1 MTVNP
6 NSGQGQPFEGAA
18 ETTVLK
24 RPPADANARLVRAYL
39 QTYQGP
45 HGDAPA
51 ADAAVTAPVDQEL
64 PLRVASPEMLAAHA
78 RLGKQRSMGETK
90 VAVYRAD
97 DPTGVGP
104 ALQLV
109 TDQAAM
115 SMDPVTVLL
124 HRVGVAYKSIMNP
137 VLRARRDPAG
147 ELVALAPTA
156 DPAAPRDGIDESWIH
171 IALSP
176 SADMRTVEQAAA
188 LLPNV
193 LADSRQVAV
202 DAGALHAM
210 LVGLANAL
218 DADHASRFPSYDRRD
233 VAALLRW
240 LADGHFVLLGYQR
253 CAVNGGQA
261 SIDPASRLGV
271 LRLRTDVLPQLTG
284 PDDLLALAQA
294 TMPSFVRY
302 GAYPHIVVVRE
313 ESQAH
318 AQGQG
323 PGHAVE
329 HRFVGLFTVAA
340 ANANVL
346 EIPLISRRVHE
357 ALALAQGDPGHPG
370 QLMLDIIQTIP
381 RSELFA
387 LSARELLAMAKAVV
401 ELGSRRRTL
410 LFLRGDKLAH
420 FVSCLVYL
428 PRDRYTTAVRLEMQD
443 ILVRELG
450 GISIEY
456 TARVSES
463 PWATVHFTV
472 RLPDSTRP
480 GDVDTSLDNET
491 RIQQLLTEAART
503 WADRLI
509 GSVKA
514 GQIDE
519 ARAAHYAT
527 AFPEVYKQAFSPTEA
542 IADIAII
549 EELQDDSVKLVFI
562 DGAGK
567 QGAQLT
573 WYLGGRSASLSSLLP
588 MLQSMGVEVLE
599 ERPFSVTRADG
610 LPVWIYQFKVALH
623 PSIPQPEDPA
633 EVEANAI
640 RFADA
645 VTAVWHGRVEIDR
658 FNELVLRAGLT
669 WQQVSV
675 LRSYAKYLR
684 QAGFPYSQA
693 HIETVLNDNAA
704 TARSLIQLFEA
715 VFDPA
720 SDPDAPETRAAAQ
733 AAVAAVAK
741 DIDALTSLDTD
752 RVLRAFAAMVQATL
766 RTNYFV
772 TRSESARAQNVLAF
786 KLNPGLID
794 EVPLPR
800 PRYEI
805 FVYSPRVEGVHLR
818 FGNVARGGLRWSDR
832 REDFRTEILGLVKA
846 QAVKNAVIVPV
857 GAKGGFV
864 LKAPP
869 APSGDA
875 AADRDALRNEGVAC
889 YRLFIAGLLDV
900 TDNVDTASGAVV
912 PPPDV
917 VRRDGDDAYLVVA
930 ADKGTATFSDIANE
944 VAKSY
949 GFWLGDAFAS
959 GGSVG
964 YDHKAMGITAKGAWE
979 SVKRHFREMGIDT
992 QSQDFTVVGVGDM
1005 SGDVF
1010 GNGMLLSKHI
1020 RLIAAF
1026 DHRHVFL
1033 DPNPDAASSWVERQR
1048 LFELPRSSW
1057 DDYDRALISE
1067 GGGIYARDQKSIPIS
1082 PQVRTALGLA
1092 NDVTDMTPPALM
1104 KAILQAPADLFWNG
1118 GIGTYVKAEAE
1129 SDADVGDRAND
1140 PVRVNGNQLRVKVIG
1155 EGGNLGVT
1163 QRGRIEFDLAGGHVN
1178 TDAMD
1183 NSAGVDCSDH
1193 EVNIKILVDALVT
1206 ASKVSAE
1213 ERTPLLMSMTEEVG
1227 RLVLADNASQNDLMG
1242 TSRINAASLLS
1253 VHASQIRH
1261 LVKERE
1267 LNRELEALPSEKEI
1281 VRRTELGLGLTSPEL
1296 ATLMAHVKLAM
1307 KDEVIASDLPDQEV
1321 FAARLPNYFPAQL
1334 REGFTADIRN
1344 HQLRR
1349 EIITTMLIND
1359 LVDTSGISY
1368 AFRITEDVGVSS
1380 VDAVRSY
1387 VATDKIFG
1395 VGEVWRQIRAAGEAG
1410 VPVMV
1415 TDRMTLDLRRLID
1428 RAGRWLLN
1436 YRPQPLAVGAEVNRF
1451 AAKVAALTPR
1461 MSEWLRGDDRDIVA
1475 KQTAE
1480 LEAHG
1485 VPTDLADAVATGLYQ
1500 FSLLDIIDI
1509 SDIIDRDAAE
1519 VADVYFA
1526 LMDHLGTDG
1535 LLTAVSQLPRDD
1547 RWHALARLAIR
1558 DDIYGSLRALCFDV
1572 MAAGEPDETG
1582 EQKIEEWELT
1592 NTSRVSRARRTLAE
1606 IYEDGERD
1614 LATLSVAARQ
1624 IRSMTRTSGTGTG
1637 G

>member
-1 MTVNP
+1 MTVIP
-6 NSGQGQPFEGAA
+6 GSGHGDQA
-18 ETTVLK
+18 ETTVL
-24 RPPADANARLVRAYL
+24 RLNEDPNSGMARAYVS
-39 QTYQGP
+39 TYQGP

-51 ADAAVTAPVDQEL
+51 ADAAVTAPIDNSEATRMV
-64 PLRVASPEMLAAHA
+64 SPAMMAAHGQ
-78 RLGKQRSMGETK
+78 LGKHRSTGETK
-90 VAVYRAD
+90 VAVYAAD
-97 DPTGVGP
+97 DPSGIGP
-104 ALQLV
+104 ALQVV
-109 TDQAAM
+109 TDRSAM
-115 SMDPVTVLL
+115 LMDSVTVLL
-124 HRVGVAYKSIMNP
+124 HRLGVAYTAIMNP
-137 VLRARRDPAG
+137 VFRVRRDPSG
-147 ELVALAPTA
+147 DLREMAPAT
-156 DPAAPRDGIDESWIH
+156 DPTAPRDGIEESWVH
-171 IALSP
+171 VALSP
-176 SADMRTVEQAAA
+176 NADAAA
-188 LLPNV
+188 VADASKLLPDV
-193 LADSRQVAV
+193 LADARQVAV
-202 DAGALHAM
+202 DSPALNAS

-218 DADHASRFPSYDRRD
+218 DADHLGRFPGYDRRD

-253 CAVNGGQA
+253 CAVRDGQA
-261 SIDPASRLGV
+261 SVDTASRLGV

-284 PDDLLALAQA
+284 PDDLLVLAQA
-294 TMPSFVRY
+294 TMTSFLRY
-302 GAYPHIVVVRE
+302 GAHPHIVVVRE
-313 ESQAH
+313 AGSEGNAF
-318 AQGQG
+318 
-323 PGHAVE
+323 E

-340 ANANVL
+340 SNANVL
-346 EIPLISRRVHE
+346 EIPLISRRVNE
-357 ALALAQGDPGHPG
+357 ALALAQGDPSHPG
-370 QLMLDIIQTIP
+370 QLMLDIIQTVP

-387 LSARELLAMAKAVV
+387 LSAGELLDMAKAVV
-401 ELGSRRRTL
+401 DLGSRRRTL
-410 LFLRGDKLAH
+410 LFMRADTLAH

-450 GISIEY
+450 GIGIEY

-472 RLPDSTRP
+472 RLPDGSRP
-480 GDVDTSLDNET
+480 SDVDASMDNET

-503 WADRLI
+503 WGDRLI

-514 GQIDE
+514 GHIG
-519 ARAAHYAT
+519 RANAEHYAT
-527 AFPEVYKQAFSPTEA
+527 AFSEVYKQAFTPLEA
-542 IADIAII
+542 IGDIAII
-549 EELQDDSVKLVFI
+549 EELQDNSVKLVFAEG
-562 DGAGK
+562 DEDET
-567 QGAQLT
+567 AQLT
-573 WYLGGRSASLSSLLP
+573 WYLGGRSASLSRLLP

-599 ERPFSVTRADG
+599 EQPYTVNRADG
-610 LPVWIYQFKVALH
+610 LPVWIYRFTIALH
-623 PSIPQPEDPA
+623 PSIPDAEDAA
-633 EVEANAI
+633 EREATAT

-645 VTAVWHGRVEIDR
+645 VTAIWHGRVEIDR

-669 WQQVSV
+669 WQQVVV
-675 LRSYAKYLR
+675 LRSYAKYLK
-684 QAGFPYSQA
+684 QAGFPYSQS
-693 HIETVLNDNAA
+693 HIETVVNDNAH
-704 TARSLIQLFEA
+704 TARSLVELFEA
-715 VFDPA
+715 IFDPSTDP
-720 SDPDAPETRAAAQ
+720 SDGDARSVAQAAA
-733 AAVAAVAK
+733 AAVAA

-752 RVLRAFAAMVQATL
+752 RVLRAFASLIQATL

-772 TRSESARAQNVLAF
+772 TRSDSARAQNVLSF
-786 KLNPGLID
+786 KLNPLLID
-794 EVPLPR
+794 ELPLPR

-864 LKAPP
+864 LKNPP
-869 APSGDA
+869 APTGDA
-875 AADRDALRNEGVAC
+875 AADRDAQRGEGVAC
-889 YRLFIAGLLDV
+889 YRLFIAGLLDL
-900 TDNVDTASGAVV
+900 TDNVDTATGSVV
-912 PPPDV
+912 APADV

-979 SVKRHFREMGIDT
+979 SVKRHFRELGVDT
-992 QSQDFTVVGVGDM
+992 QSEDFTVVGVGDM

-1048 LFELPRSSW
+1048 MFDLPRSSW
-1057 DDYDRALISE
+1057 EDYDTSLISE
-1067 GGGIYARDQKSIPIS
+1067 GGGVYARDQKSIPIT

-1092 NDVTDMTPPALM
+1092 DDVTELTPPALM
-1104 KAILQAPADLFWNG
+1104 KSILLAPVDLFWNG
-1118 GIGTYVKAEAE
+1118 GIGTYIKAETE

-1140 PVRVNGNQLRVKVIG
+1140 SLRVNGNQLRVKVIG

-1193 EVNIKILVDALVT
+1193 EVNIKILVDSLVT
-1206 ASKVSAE
+1206 AGKVAAA
-1213 ERTPLLMSMTEEVG
+1213 ERTELLMSMTDEVG
-1227 RLVLADNASQNDLMG
+1227 RLVLADNSSQNDLMG
-1242 TSRINAASLLS
+1242 TSRINAASLLP

-1261 LVKERE
+1261 LATDRE

-1281 VRRTELGLGLTSPEL
+1281 LRRTELGLGLTSPEL
-1296 ATLMAHVKLAM
+1296 ATLMAHVKLAL
-1307 KDEVIASDLPDQEV
+1307 KDQLLASDLPDQEV
-1321 FAARLPNYFPAQL
+1321 FAARLPEYFPELL
-1334 REGFTADIRN
+1334 RDRFTQDIRS

-1349 EIITTMLIND
+1349 EITTTMLVND
-1359 LVDTSGISY
+1359 LVDTAGITY
-1368 AFRITEDVGVSS
+1368 EFRVTEDVGVTP

-1387 VATDKIFG
+1387 VATDKIFR

-1410 VPVMV
+1410 VAVSV

-1436 YRPQPLAVGAEVNRF
+1436 YRPQPLAVGAEINRF
-1451 AAKVAALTPR
+1451 AATVAELTPR
-1461 MSEWLRGDDRDIVA
+1461 MSEWLRGDDRDIVVT
-1475 KQTAE
+1475 QTTE
-1480 LEAHG
+1480 LEQHG
-1485 VPTDLADAVATGLYQ
+1485 LSHELASMVATGLYQ
-1500 FSLLDIIDI
+1500 YSLLDVIDI
-1509 SDIIDRDAAE
+1509 ADIIERDAAE

-1558 DDIYGSLRALCFDV
+1558 DDVYGSLRALCFDV
-1572 MAAGEPDETG
+1572 MAVGEPDETG

-1592 NTSRVSRARRTLAE
+1592 NTSRVSRARKTLSE
-1606 IYEDGERD
+1606 IYEDGGRD

-1624 IRSMTRTSGTGTG
+1624 IRSMTRTSGTGG
-1637 G
+1637 S